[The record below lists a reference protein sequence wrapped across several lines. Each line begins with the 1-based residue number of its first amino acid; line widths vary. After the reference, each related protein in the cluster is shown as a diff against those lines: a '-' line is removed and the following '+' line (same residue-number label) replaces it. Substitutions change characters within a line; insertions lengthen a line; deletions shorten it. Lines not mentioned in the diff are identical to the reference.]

1 MISRGQTSAPDA
13 KAASHCCDA
22 KMSSNCDAQTL
33 SNSDAKMPSSFDGKS
48 LPRCD
53 AKTLSNSDAPPLPST
68 PPPIRSSGN
77 HLSDIID
84 VLTRKSRQM
93 VRPDGEVSSLQ
104 NVVARPE
111 INVTDVDAF
120 DGDASSRQTK
130 DIETTNSRLSESE
143 KTSQNLPEVDITDT
157 DQTSIDQI
165 DEEIYSMRLATDLVS
180 WILLKSIK
188 NVIMLHDRYTVKDLT
203 AKPVSEMKSFYF
215 LDILANTKLF
225 LFALC

>member
-1 MISRGQTSAPDA
+1 MTSVLKSIFFLSGLITRNQTSPPDT
-13 KAASHCCDA
+13 KTGSHCCDA

-84 VLTRKSRQM
+84 VLTRKSRQI
-93 VRPDGEVSSLQ
+93 VRPDGEMSSVQ

-120 DGDASSRQTK
+120 DGDATSRQTN
-130 DIETTNSRLSESE
+130 DTETTNSRLSETE

-157 DQTSIDQI
+157 DQTSVDQI
-165 DEEIYSMRLATDLVS
+165 DEEIYSMRLAADLVS
-180 WILLKSIK
+180 
-188 NVIMLHDRYTVKDLT
+188 
-203 AKPVSEMKSFYF
+203 
-215 LDILANTKLF
+215 
-225 LFALC
+225 

>member
-1 MISRGQTSAPDA
+1 MTSDLKSIFFLSGLITRNQTSPPDT
-13 KAASHCCDA
+13 KTGSHCCDA

-48 LPRCD
+48 LPRCDAKTSSNSDVKILPRCD

-84 VLTRKSRQM
+84 VLTRKSRQI
-93 VRPDGEVSSLQ
+93 VRPDGEVSSVQ

-120 DGDASSRQTK
+120 DGDATSRQTN
-130 DIETTNSRLSESE
+130 DTETTNSRLSETE

-157 DQTSIDQI
+157 DRTSINQI

-180 WILLKSIK
+180 VILL
-188 NVIMLHDRYTVKDLT
+188 
-203 AKPVSEMKSFYF
+203 
-215 LDILANTKLF
+215 
-225 LFALC
+225 

>member
-1 MISRGQTSAPDA
+1 MISRNQTLPSPDA
-13 KAASHCCDA
+13 NTASHCCDA
-22 KMSSNCDAQTL
+22 KMSSDCDA
-33 SNSDAKMPSSFDGKS
+33 KP
-48 LPRCD
+48 LPMCA

-84 VLTRKSRQM
+84 VLTRKSRQI
-93 VRPDGEVSSLQ
+93 VRPDGEMSSVQ

-120 DGDASSRQTK
+120 DGDATSRQKNDT
-130 DIETTNSRLSESE
+130 ETTNSRHSETE

-180 WILLKSIK
+180 VILLYLFNDKVFSCC
-188 NVIMLHDRYTVKDLT
+188 
-203 AKPVSEMKSFYF
+203 F
-215 LDILANTKLF
+215 LGVPNFSQGFDSPTCVRN
-225 LFALC
+225 